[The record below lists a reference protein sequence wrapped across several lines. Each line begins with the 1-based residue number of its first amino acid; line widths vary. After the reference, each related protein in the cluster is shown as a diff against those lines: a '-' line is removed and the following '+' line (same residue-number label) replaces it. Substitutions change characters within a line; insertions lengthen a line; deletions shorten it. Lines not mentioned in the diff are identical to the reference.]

1 MASSITLASIGL
13 THLRTRPILAAR
25 ANPLISPPPE
35 SPIHYPGLAA
45 VAPAE
50 RASALPHTHTMALW
64 PFSWGSAAPDP
75 SSSPKHSSPA
85 SLSTKHVS
93 APGGAVDPDADAGTE
108 AQTALASWAA
118 LLEPFKGGQLPEK
131 ARTDPSIR
139 QKLVTTA
146 PALWEYLPFLAK
158 QGTFR
163 LALLRGSH
171 RGNTDLRLTFRLLF
185 HTQAPPSRKPSSSIT
200 STVHPNRHGVSSS
213 PSSRL
218 SSAKSRATRT
228 FPPSHGYGASPHL
241 LALPPN

>member
-1 MASSITLASIGL
+1 
-13 THLRTRPILAAR
+13 
-25 ANPLISPPPE
+25 
-35 SPIHYPGLAA
+35 
-45 VAPAE
+45 
-50 RASALPHTHTMALW
+50 MALW

-158 QGTFR
+158 QGTLRF
-163 LALLRGSH
+163 ALSRGRH
-171 RGNTDLRLTFRLLF
+171 RGNADLTLTFRLLVSDAGTSLTKAF
-185 HTQAPPSRKPSSSIT
+185 VQHHLYGPPKPSWGVELTLFTTFLREVSSY
-200 STVHPNRHGVSSS
+200 SHLSSLARLRFVSSS
-213 PSSRL
+213 SRSSSKLTHGYSADL
-218 SSAKSRATRT
+218 SSNSALSSPLQKT
-228 FPPSHGYGASPHL
+228 AS
-241 LALPPN
+241 